1 MRRMVEGKTLTFLVP
16 YHGRMP
22 DDDVPDPRRSPTNAA
37 KWALRTDHGAVVFVR
52 ELVSSALAVALV
64 GLLLF
69 AVSGLWPPLV
79 AVESGSMEP
88 HMERGDLVFVVEE
101 HRFAASQSYADT
113 GVVTHEI
120 GEEIGFRRFGGYGD
134 VIVYERNGRAGAT
147 PIIHRARFW
156 VEDGENWYQ
165 EANSKYV
172 NGESCAAVPNC
183 PAPHAGFITK
193 GDNNQ
198 YYDQVNGISSPVKP
212 VWVRGRAQFRVPWLG
227 YVRLVFASEAT
238 VAEAIVELVT

>member
-1 MRRMVEGKTLTFLVP
+1 
-16 YHGRMP
+16 MP
-22 DDDVPDPRRSPTNAA
+22 EDDAPDPRRSPTNAIR
-37 KWALRTDHGAVVFVR
+37 WVFHTDHGAVVFVR

-101 HRFAASQSYADT
+101 HRFAASESYART

-120 GEEIGFRRFGGYGD
+120 GEEIGYRRFGGYGD
-134 VIVYERNGRAGAT
+134 VIVYERNGNGGAT

-156 VEDGENWYQ
+156 VEAGENWYQ
-165 EANSKYV
+165 EANPRYL
-172 NGESCAAVPNC
+172 NGGSCDAIPNC

-198 YYDQVNGISSPVKP
+198 HYDQVNGISDPVKP
-212 VWVRGRAQFRVPWLG
+212 SWVRGRAQFRVPWLG
-227 YVRLVFASEAT
+227 YVRLVFAGEAAT
-238 VAEAIVELVT
+238 LEALGELVT